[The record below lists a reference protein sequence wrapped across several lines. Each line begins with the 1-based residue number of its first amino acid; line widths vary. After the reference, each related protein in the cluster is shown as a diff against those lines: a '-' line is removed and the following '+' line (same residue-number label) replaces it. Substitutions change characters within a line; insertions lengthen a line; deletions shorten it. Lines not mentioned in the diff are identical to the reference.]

1 MNDLLVIHG
10 WATDSHVWDETVR
23 ELEGEGGEG
32 GEVINISLPGHGGS
46 LRWDEPT
53 LRPALREVQK
63 AASGLKGP
71 VVGLGWSLG
80 GEVLM
85 EHASLNPG
93 FYRALVLASSTPC
106 FVSRE
111 GAVMAQGFPHGL
123 SRALV
128 KRMIKDMG
136 EDPAQTVKK
145 FYSLNFTEA
154 EIKTDAARRFI
165 ERYKYPGPVDC
176 EAREGRPPGCY
187 PAFNYSEITA
197 ALEAIYTT
205 DMRGL
210 LKGLNLPVL
219 IIHGTSDEVCP
230 VGAGEFLKS
239 NIRGS
244 DLILL
249 KDAGHAPFITQRE
262 RFNRAVKDFIGRI

>member
-1 MNDLLVIHG
+1 MNDLLFIHG
-10 WATDSHVWDETVR
+10 WATDSLVWDETVR
-23 ELEGEGGEG
+23 ELEGEGGE
-32 GEVINISLPGHGGS
+32 VITISLPGHGGS

-53 LRPALREVQK
+53 LRPAVREIQK

-111 GAVMAQGFPHGL
+111 GFPHGL

-136 EDPAQTVKK
+136 EDPAQTVKR

-154 EIKTDAARRFI
+154 ELKTDAARRFI
-165 ERYKYPGPVDC
+165 ERYEYPGPVDC
-176 EAREGRPPGCY
+176 EPREGRPPGCY

-197 ALEAIYTT
+197 ALEAIYTA
-205 DMRGL
+205 DLRGA

-219 IIHGTSDEVCP
+219 IIHGASDGVCP
-230 VGAGEFLKS
+230 AGAGEFLKS

-262 RFNRAVKDFIGRI
+262 RFNRAVKDFIGGI